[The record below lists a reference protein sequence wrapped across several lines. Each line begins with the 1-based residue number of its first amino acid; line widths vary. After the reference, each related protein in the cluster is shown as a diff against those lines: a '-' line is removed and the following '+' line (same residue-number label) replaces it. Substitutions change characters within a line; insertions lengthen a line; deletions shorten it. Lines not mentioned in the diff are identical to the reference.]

1 MKNNTSLH
9 FIKETTII
17 AIIAALCYLMI
28 APIVRFISWHYLL
41 FLILGAFVIGQYAR
55 VILFERL
62 IVWMRPFSMKFFLF
76 LLNIPLFFLVLTW
89 MMNFNG
95 QMEDYGFDILSVHT
109 KDLSAGMLLEQYA
122 YLKSITYFIGIAS
135 MIIIV
140 MFQFRVL
147 YSIFKYRE
155 LPSYLKR

>member
-1 MKNNTSLH
+1 
-9 FIKETTII
+9 
-17 AIIAALCYLMI
+17 
-28 APIVRFISWHYLL
+28 
-41 FLILGAFVIGQYAR
+41 
-55 VILFERL
+55 
-62 IVWMRPFSMKFFLF
+62 
-76 LLNIPLFFLVLTW
+76 